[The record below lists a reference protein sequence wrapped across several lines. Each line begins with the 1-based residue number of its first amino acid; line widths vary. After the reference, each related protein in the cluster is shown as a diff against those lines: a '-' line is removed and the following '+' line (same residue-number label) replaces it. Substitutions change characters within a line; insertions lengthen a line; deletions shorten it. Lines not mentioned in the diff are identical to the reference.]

1 MIISK
6 NIKLKACFFF
16 LADKYKI
23 YLLLA
28 LLLSFAN
35 TAPASTKDVF
45 SQYKSSLLQIRI
57 VDVATDSK
65 TTIGSGFFVNN
76 TGLIATN
83 YHVISKHVFEPEQYR
98 IEYVLHDNK
107 KTKNVYQAKL
117 VNFDVIHDLALLQP
131 VKKVTKTPYLRLQ
144 NARLTKGE
152 KIFSIGNPHDL
163 GMAIITG
170 TYNGFTDD
178 SMNKRIHLSS
188 AINPGMSG
196 GPSITGKG
204 KVIGVNVATAGNQ
217 IGFLVPVKYLK
228 TLIKNK
234 EKPKDFIKH
243 IGKQILENQD
253 VYISRILKKPFKT
266 KKLGPYQVPDKLASY
281 LTCWGDSESKDLP
294 YKISENSCATK
305 NDIYLASNFT
315 TGDIH
320 YSRYHISTKVM
331 NRYRFAYV
339 MEHLYK
345 DPSVFLS
352 GNKKYFTNYECKT
365 GFVKNNKITFKVS
378 FCLRGY
384 KHFAGVYDMMLSA
397 ASLSKETTAI
407 QTNLILAGV
416 SYKNAISFSKKYL
429 EAFSWAP

>member
-1 MIISK
+1 MIAPK
-6 NIKLKACFFF
+6 N
-16 LADKYKI
+16 YS
-23 YLLLA
+23 LLLLFFI
-28 LLLSFAN
+28 LLFSFAN
-35 TAPASTKDVF
+35 TISASTKDVF
-45 SQYKSSLLQIRI
+45 SQYKNSLLQIRI

-65 TTIGSGFFVNN
+65 TTIGSGFFVNSS
-76 TGLIATN
+76 GLIATN
-83 YHVISKHVFEPEQYR
+83 YHVISKHVFEPKQYR
-98 IEYVLHDNK
+98 IEYVLHNNK
-107 KTKNVYQAKL
+107 TTKKVYQARL

-131 VKKVTKTPYLRLQ
+131 VKKTTNWKTPYLKLES
-144 NARLTKGE
+144 ARITKGE

-178 SMNKRIHLSS
+178 SMNERIHLSS

-196 GPSITGKG
+196 GPSITEKG

-228 TLIKNK
+228 ILINNK
-234 EKPKDFIKH
+234 DKPDDFIAH
-243 IGKQILENQD
+243 IGKQILANQNI
-253 VYISRILKKPFKT
+253 YIANILKKPFKT
-266 KKLGPYQVPDKLASY
+266 KKLGQYQVPDKLANY

-305 NDIYLASNFT
+305 NDIFLAGNFT

-320 YSRYHISTKVM
+320 YSRYHISADNM
-331 NRYRFAYV
+331 NSYRFAYV
-339 MEHLYK
+339 QEELYK
-345 DPSVFLS
+345 TPGVFLT
-352 GNKKYFTNYECKT
+352 GQKKYFTNYECKT
-365 GFVKNNKITFKVS
+365 DFVKNNRVTFKVS

-384 KHFAGVYDMMLSA
+384 RHFTGVYDMMLSA

-416 SYKNAISFSKKYL
+416 SYENAISFSKKYL
-429 EAFSWAP
+429 GAFSWAP

>member
-1 MIISK
+1 MK
-6 NIKLKACFFF
+6 TYPKLYLLFV
-16 LADKYKI
+16 
-23 YLLLA
+23 LLLA
-28 LLLSFAN
+28 FGNTTLAN
-35 TAPASTKDVF
+35 TKDVF

-76 TGLIATN
+76 AGLIATN
-83 YHVISKHVFEPEQYR
+83 YHVISKHVFEPKQYR

-107 KTKNVYQAKL
+107 KTKSVYQAKL

-131 VKKVTKTPYLRLQ
+131 EKKIIKTPYLKLQ
-144 NARLTKGE
+144 NASLTKGE

-170 TYNGFTDD
+170 TYNGLVDD
-178 SMNKRIHLSS
+178 SINNRIHLSS

-196 GPSITGKG
+196 GPSITEKG

-234 EKPKDFIKH
+234 EQPKDFIEH
-243 IGKQILENQD
+243 IGKQILKNQD
-253 VYISRILKKPFKT
+253 AYISRILKKPFKI
-266 KKLGPYQVPDKLASY
+266 KKLGHYQVPDKLASY

-320 YSRYHISTKVM
+320 YSRYHVSAENM
-331 NRYRFAYV
+331 SRYRFAYI

-345 DPSVFLS
+345 DAAVFLTGS
-352 GNKKYFTNYECKT
+352 KKYFTNYECKT
-365 GFVKNNKITFKVS
+365 EFVTNNTITFKVS

-384 KHFAGVYDMMLSA
+384 KHFSGVYDMMLSA
-397 ASLSKETTAI
+397 VSLSKETTAI

>member
-23 YLLLA
+23 YLLLV
-28 LLLSFAN
+28 LLLPFAN
-35 TAPASTKDVF
+35 TASANTKDVF
-45 SQYKSSLLQIRI
+45 SQYKNSLLQIRI

-65 TTIGSGFFVNN
+65 TTIGSGFFVNS

-107 KTKNVYQAKL
+107 KTKNVYQARL

-131 VKKVTKTPYLRLQ
+131 VKKVIKTPYLRLQ
-144 NARLTKGE
+144 NARLIKGE

-217 IGFLVPVKYLK
+217 IGFLVPVKYLRA
-228 TLIKNK
+228 LIKNK

-253 VYISRILKKPFKT
+253 IYISHILKNPFKT
-266 KKLGPYQVPDKLASY
+266 KKLGQYQVPDKLASY

-320 YSRYHISTKVM
+320 YSRYLISAKVM

-345 DPSVFLS
+345 DPGVFLS
-352 GNKKYFTNYECKT
+352 GSKKYFTNYECKT
-365 GFVKNNKITFKVS
+365 EFVKNNKITFKVS

-384 KHFAGVYDMMLSA
+384 KHLAGVYDMMLSA

-416 SYKNAISFSKKYL
+416 SYENAISFSKKYL